1 MNIFDN
7 TLPSAVNYNTVKTE
21 FEIIEAE
28 VLRVANKAY
37 DIIFIQ
43 TYIIFAIYLAYPIRS
58 L

>member
-7 TLPSAVNYNTVKTE
+7 TLPSAANYNTVKAD

-28 VLRVANKAY
+28 ILKVANKSY
-37 DIIFIQ
+37 DILMHI
-43 TYIIFAIYLAYPIRS
+43 YILFAIYLAYPIRS